1 MRKKYYMWENQ
12 SISWLTVLLH
22 NSQITEF
29 QTCCIPDFQF
39 DSDAAI
45 TVVALIVATKSLC
58 IEIINVV
65 KSISERKK
73 KWKSH

>member
-1 MRKKYYMWENQ
+1 MWENQ

-22 NSQITEF
+22 NSQITKF

-39 DSDAAI
+39 DSNATI
-45 TVVALIVATKSLC
+45 TVVALIVASC
-58 IEIINVV
+58 NQIIMRRNYKYVV

-73 KWKSH
+73 NGKATKV

>member
-1 MRKKYYMWENQ
+1 MREKYYMWENQ
-12 SISWLTVLLH
+12 SISWLIVLFH
-22 NSQITEF
+22 NSQITKL
-29 QTCCIPDFQF
+29 QSCCIPDFQF
-39 DSDAAI
+39 DSDATI
-45 TVVALIVATKSLC
+45 TVVALIVATKSLY